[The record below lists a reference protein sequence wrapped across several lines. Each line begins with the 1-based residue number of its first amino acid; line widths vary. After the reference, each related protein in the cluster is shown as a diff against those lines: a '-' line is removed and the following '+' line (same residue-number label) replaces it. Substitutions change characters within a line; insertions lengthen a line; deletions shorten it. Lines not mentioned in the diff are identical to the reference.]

1 MGHTSVDVSVI
12 GTKGKHDVKK
22 LIVDTGATYTVL
34 SRDVLEAA
42 GAFKLPRKFPL
53 KLGDGRSVK
62 AEVYSLWLEL
72 GDREG
77 PIIALTFEG
86 AQQVLGVQTLES
98 LGLKVNPVTEEL
110 EETRPKG
117 MAYFYL
123 LE

>member
-1 MGHTSVDVSVI
+1 M
-12 GTKGKHDVKK
+12 KG
-22 LIVDTGATYTVL
+22 LIIDTGATYTVL
-34 SRDVLEAA
+34 SRDVLEAV
-42 GAFKLPRKFPL
+42 GALKLPRKFPSRL
-53 KLGDGRSVK
+53 EDGRSVE

-77 PIIALTFEG
+77 PVIALTFEG
-86 AQQVLGVQTLES
+86 AQQVISVQTLES
-98 LGLKVNPVTEEL
+98 LGLKVNPVTGEL